1 MQAQGTKSK
10 RHDRESAQLNLSVIP
25 YPYLKTTHYFQCLLE
40 CPELIYVYIT
50 THTHTHTHTHRF
62 FKT

>member
-10 RHDRESAQLNLSVIP
+10 RHERESVQLNFSVIP

-50 THTHTHTHTHRF
+50 THTHTF